1 MRHLVGLA
9 LVCACKLPSTLGLP
23 CEVDAHCDAEQH
35 CGADGRCHEGPGSD
49 TGASTGTAG
58 DSTTSVTT
66 TTEAA
71 TEADPTFDSDPTME
85 GSESSTTGPACGREV
100 GLCDS
105 IDILFLVD
113 NSGSM
118 NDVVSKLIP
127 AFTNINEL
135 LGGAISGFCSY
146 RIGVTSTEVAPD
158 YQDPECQ
165 VRGALHRSGALLG
178 GQSCFSDPDH
188 PPWVSE
194 EDNLSTLGC
203 LLAVGQNYDTDEKQ
217 LETVLAALGPEL
229 AAPGACNEGFL
240 RDDAALLIVI
250 VSDEDDDDDSMKPNE
265 APDRTGSAGDPGDWF
280 SELTAIKP
288 ASNIGV
294 LALVANDPAG
304 CDWMPAPGLSD
315 GTGAEYAERILT
327 FMQHFTGAGY
337 ATHIR
342 AGNICNDADELVFEL
357 ASVSVVVASV
367 CADAVF

>member
-1 MRHLVGLA
+1 MRYLVGFAFVL
-9 LVCACKLPSTLGLP
+9 ACKLPSTLGLP
-23 CEVDAHCDAEQH
+23 CEVDAHCDAGQH
-35 CGADGRCHEGPGSD
+35 CGADAMCREGPAPIAG
-49 TGASTGTAG
+49 TST
-58 DSTTSVTT
+58 STTGDHDPTT
-66 TTEAA
+66 TTQG
-71 TEADPTFDSDPTME
+71 DPTDDSDLTSE
-85 GSESSTTGPACGREV
+85 GSESSSTTGSACGRDI
-100 GLCDS
+100 GLCDA

-118 NDVVSKLIP
+118 TEEVGKLLP
-127 AFTNINEL
+127 AFTNIDEL
-135 LGGAISGFCSY
+135 IGGVLSGFCSY

-178 GQSCFSDPDH
+178 GQSCFGDPDH
-188 PPWVSE
+188 PPWISE

-217 LETVLAALGPEL
+217 LETILAALGPDL

-240 RDDAALLIVI
+240 REDAALLII
-250 VSDEDDDDDSMKPNE
+250 LVSDEDDDDDSMKPGE
-265 APDRTGSAGDPGDWF
+265 HPDRTGSAGNPGDWF
-280 SELTAIKP
+280 ADLTAIKP

-304 CDWMPAPGLSD
+304 CDWMPSPGLSD

-327 FMQHFTGAGY
+327 FMQYFTGVGFT
-337 ATHIR
+337 THIR
-342 AGNICNDADELVFEL
+342 AGNICADADELYSEL
-357 ASVSVVVASV
+357 ENAALVVDNV